1 MNEFPELKPGML
13 VECKNE
19 IGIYEYYLVVDKIA
33 GSDYEVYRLNITS
46 GGDVSL
52 SLVRRVRDFPERAAA
67 VYASIV
73 GSPALSPTT
82 IARIAGNGEDEIQR
96 TLVWQREQKPLEVT
110 MDEVCAKFG
119 QEVKIVKAHA

>member
-1 MNEFPELKPGML
+1 M
-13 VECKNE
+13 
-19 IGIYEYYLVVDKIA
+19 
-33 GSDYEVYRLNITS
+33 
-46 GGDVSL
+46 
-52 SLVRRVRDFPERAAA
+52 SLVRIVRDFPERAAA